1 MPLAE
6 GTRHAEDPLE
16 RGRALYLDLLK
27 NVLLNLIYRDPQIG
41 SDSTESFDLDKRLQ
55 GLDWPR
61 DAHTMVGYHRLNN
74 LQQCCEQAV
83 WDKVPGDFV
92 ECGVWRGG
100 ASILMRGLLAACG
113 EHGRKVVLFDS
124 FRGLPPPNP
133 GDFPEDEG
141 DTLHTFDAL
150 AVPLE
155 TVRET
160 FARYGLLDD
169 QVVFVEGWFRDTLQ
183 VAPVHRIAVLRLD
196 GDMYEFTWQ
205 ALTSLYPKLS
215 PGGFVIVDDY
225 GAIPACR
232 SAVDAYR
239 VEFGI
244 SEPLTEIDWTGVYWR
259 KPF

>member
-113 EHGRKVVLFDS
+113 EHGRKVVLFNS
-124 FRGLPPPNP
+124 FRGLPP
-133 GDFPEDEG
+133 
-141 DTLHTFDAL
+141 LIQAISL
-150 AVPLE
+150 RMKE
-155 TVRET
+155 TRFT
-160 FARYGLLDD
+160 RLMLLPCLSR
-169 QVVFVEGWFRDTLQ
+169 QCERPSRDTAFSTTKSCSSRAGF
-183 VAPVHRIAVLRLD
+183 VTHCKSRPSTGSPCCAST
-196 GDMYEFTWQ
+196 ETC
-205 ALTSLYPKLS
+205 TSLPGKLS
-215 PGGFVIVDDY
+215 RHS
-225 GAIPACR
+225 IPN
-232 SAVDAYR
+232 
-239 VEFGI
+239 
-244 SEPLTEIDWTGVYWR
+244 
-259 KPF
+259 

>member
-6 GTRHAEDPLE
+6 GTRQADTPAE
-16 RGRALYLDLLK
+16 RGRVLYLELLK

-41 SDSTESFDLDKRLQ
+41 SQGTESFDLNKRLQ

-61 DAHTMVGYHRLNN
+61 DAHTMVGSYRLNN
-74 LQQCCEQAV
+74 LQQCCERAI

-100 ASILMRGLLAACG
+100 ASILMRGVLAAYG
-113 EHGRKVVLFDS
+113 EHGRRVVLFDS

-133 GDFPEDEG
+133 RDFPVDEG
-141 DTLHTFDAL
+141 DILHTFDAL

-169 QVVFVEGWFRDTLQ
+169 QVTFIEGWFRDTLPL
-183 VAPVHRIAVLRLD
+183 APLDEIAVLRLD
-196 GDMYEFTWQ
+196 GDMYELTWQ
-205 ALTSLYPKLS
+205 ALTSLYPKVS
-215 PGGFVIVDDY
+215 PGGFLIIDDY
-225 GAIPACR
+225 GAIPACQ

-239 VEFGI
+239 AQFAIG
-244 SEPLTEIDWTGVYWR
+244 EPLTEIDWTGVYWR
-259 KPF
+259 KDL

>member
-1 MPLAE
+1 MHLAE

-100 ASILMRGLLAACG
+100 ASILMRGLLAVWDKVPGNFAGCGVGRGAASIRWPRLLAACA
-113 EHGRKVVLFDS
+113 EHGRKLVLLGS
-124 FRGLPPPNP
+124 CP
-133 GDFPEDEG
+133 G
-141 DTLHTFDAL
+141 
-150 AVPLE
+150 
-155 TVRET
+155 
-160 FARYGLLDD
+160 
-169 QVVFVEGWFRDTLQ
+169 
-183 VAPVHRIAVLRLD
+183 
-196 GDMYEFTWQ
+196 
-205 ALTSLYPKLS
+205 LS
-215 PGGFVIVDDY
+215 P
-225 GAIPACR
+225 
-232 SAVDAYR
+232 
-239 VEFGI
+239 
-244 SEPLTEIDWTGVYWR
+244 T
-259 KPF
+259 

>member
-113 EHGRKVVLFDS
+113 EHGRKVVLFEL
-124 FRGLPPPNP
+124 LPRPAPP
-133 GDFPEDEG
+133 
-141 DTLHTFDAL
+141 
-150 AVPLE
+150 
-155 TVRET
+155 
-160 FARYGLLDD
+160 
-169 QVVFVEGWFRDTLQ
+169 
-183 VAPVHRIAVLRLD
+183 
-196 GDMYEFTWQ
+196 
-205 ALTSLYPKLS
+205 
-215 PGGFVIVDDY
+215 
-225 GAIPACR
+225 
-232 SAVDAYR
+232 
-239 VEFGI
+239 
-244 SEPLTEIDWTGVYWR
+244 
-259 KPF
+259 